1 MIDRIERALRGVR
14 RRLSRSEWMARLLR
28 LPASATA
35 GDRPGL
41 VMVQIDGLSRPEF
54 ERALAAGELPFLGG
68 LIARDRYAV
77 HSVYAGVPSSTA
89 AVQAELF
96 YGARG
101 AVPGFN
107 FLDGDSGALVRMFEP
122 DTAAR
127 IEARLIESAGEPL
140 LAGGSCYVD
149 NFTGGAAEPHFCP
162 ASRGWPRLGEAPL
175 AVRILFVVLNLF
187 SFVRIAA
194 LLALELI
201 LAIVD
206 CVRGLIAGQDLW
218 REIRFVPMRIGV
230 SVLLR
235 ELSTIGAK
243 MDVARGLPIVHI
255 NFLGYD
261 EQAHRRGPASSFAH
275 WTLKGIDDA
284 IARVWRAAGRSARR
298 QYEVWIYS
306 DHGQEFTRS
315 FEALRGRD
323 LSAVVAEAFAAE
335 LGRDIVCRVSGPLGT
350 QLRHARAFRAR
361 RAART
366 DADGDTDSDAGGDA
380 ALLIAPLGPVAMI
393 YHRGPLGDEELERI
407 ARRLAGPGGI
417 PLLVARDGSDG
428 ARAWTEEGRFELPGD
443 AVHLLGA
450 DHPFLAEVARDI
462 VALCHHADA
471 GQLVACGWR
480 AGVEP
485 LSFAIENGA
494 HGGIAPRETAAFA
507 LLPDDAP
514 LPPADGV
521 HLRPLDLRRAALHLL
536 GRAAE
541 ARLPLRPSRRSAL
554 RDRVRVMTYNVHS
567 CIGMDGRLA
576 PERIA
581 RTIARHGADI
591 VALQELDV
599 QRRRTGGID
608 QAQLIARHL
617 EMDFHF
623 HPALHLEEERYG
635 DAILTDLPMRLVR
648 AGSLPGLPSQEPR
661 GALWVAVDLGN
672 GTELN
677 VLNTHLGLTAW
688 ERRLQTQALLGPE
701 WLGDPRCEDP
711 VVLCGDLNAMPSS
724 LVCRMLRTRLRD
736 VQLEHETHRPRA
748 TFFTRFPMARIDY
761 VFVSPGVGIRDIDVP
776 GGALA
781 RVASDHLPLIVDLAV
796 LQTGTT
802 DRGKAAGAG
811 SGR

>member
-14 RRLSRSEWMARLLR
+14 RYLSRSEWMARLLG
-28 LPASATA
+28 LPASGSQ

-41 VMVQIDGLSRPEF
+41 VMVQIDGLSQPEF
-54 ERALAAGELPFLGG
+54 ERALAAGELPFLAD
-68 LIARDRYAV
+68 LIAREHYVV
-77 HSVYAGVPSSTA
+77 HSMYAGVPSSTA

-127 IEARLIESAGEPL
+127 IEARLAASGGEPL

-162 ASRGWPRLGEAPL
+162 ASRGWPRLGEASL
-175 AVRILFVVLNLF
+175 SVRILFVVLNLF

-194 LLALELI
+194 LLALELV

-206 CVRGLIAGQDLW
+206 CVRGLISGQDLW
-218 REIRFVPMRIGV
+218 REIRFVPMRVGV

-235 ELSTIGAK
+235 ELATIGAK

-261 EQAHRRGPASSFAH
+261 EQAHRRGPASRFAH

-284 IARVWRAAGRSARR
+284 VARVWRAAGRSARR

-315 FEALRGRD
+315 FEAVRGREF
-323 LSAVVAEAFAAE
+323 SALVAEAFAAE

-350 QLRHARAFRAR
+350 RLRHARAFRGR
-361 RAART
+361 RPAAP
-366 DADGDTDSDAGGDA
+366 DDEDDGDA

-393 YHRGPLGDEELERI
+393 YYRGSLAEEAIERI
-407 ARRLAGPGGI
+407 AGRLAGAGGV
-417 PLLVARDGSDG
+417 PLLVARDGRDA
-428 ARAWTEEGRFELPGD
+428 ARAWSGEGRFELPGD
-443 AVHLLGA
+443 AVPLLGA
-450 DHPFLAEVARDI
+450 DHPFLVEVARDL

-471 GQLVACGWR
+471 GHLVACGWR

-485 LSFAIENGA
+485 LSFAVENGA

-507 LLPDDAP
+507 LLPGDAP
-514 LPPADGV
+514 LPSGDST
-521 HLRPLDLRRAALHLL
+521 HLRPLDLRSAALHLL
-536 GRAAE
+536 GRGTE
-541 ARLPLRPSRRSAL
+541 APFSLRPSRRSAL
-554 RDRVRVMTYNVHS
+554 RDRIRVMTYNVHS

-581 RTIARHGADI
+581 RTIARHDPDI

-599 QRRRTGGID
+599 RRRRTGGID

-617 EMDFHF
+617 EMGFHF

-648 AGSLPGLPSQEPR
+648 AGSLPGMPNREPR
-661 GALWVAVDLGN
+661 GALWVVIELG
-672 GTELN
+672 GGAEIS
-677 VLNTHLGLTAW
+677 VLNTHLGLTAG
-688 ERRLQTQALLGPE
+688 ERRAQTQALLGPD
-701 WLGDPRCEDP
+701 WLGDPRCRDP

-781 RVASDHLPLIVDLAV
+781 RVASDHLPLIVDLAIV
-796 LQTGTT
+796 QTEKRKR
-802 DRGKAAGAG
+802 DEAARAG
-811 SGR
+811 SPA

>member
-1 MIDRIERALRGVR
+1 
-14 RRLSRSEWMARLLR
+14 MARLLG
-28 LPASATA
+28 LPASGAA

-41 VMVQIDGLSRPEF
+41 VMVQIDGLSQPEF
-54 ERALAAGELPFLGG
+54 ERALAAGELPFLSD
-68 LIARDRYAV
+68 LIAREHYAV
-77 HSVYAGVPSSTA
+77 HPMYAGVPSSTA

-107 FLDGDSGALVRMFEP
+107 FLDSDSGALVRMFEP

-127 IEARLIESAGEPL
+127 IEARLAARGGEPL

-162 ASRGWPRLGEAPL
+162 ASRGWPRLGEASLP
-175 AVRILFVVLNLF
+175 VRILFVVLNLF

-194 LLALELI
+194 LLALELV

-218 REIRFVPMRIGV
+218 REIRFVPMRVGV

-261 EQAHRRGPASSFAH
+261 EQAHRRGPASRFAH

-315 FEALRGRD
+315 FEAVHGRE
-323 LSAVVAEAFAAE
+323 LSALVAEAFAAE

-350 QLRHARAFRAR
+350 HLRHARGYRGR
-361 RAART
+361 RYAAADD
-366 DADGDTDSDAGGDA
+366 DADGDAT
-380 ALLIAPLGPVAMI
+380 LLIAPLGPVAMI
-393 YHRGPLGDEELERI
+393 YYRGPLGGEEIERI
-407 ARRLAGPGGI
+407 ARRLAGPGGV
-417 PLLVARDGSDG
+417 PLLVARDGSD
-428 ARAWTEEGRFELPGD
+428 AAHAWTEEGRFELPGD

-450 DHPFLAEVARDI
+450 DHPFLAGVARDL

-480 AGVEP
+480 AGAEP

-514 LPPADGV
+514 LPPGDSA

-541 ARLPLRPSRRSAL
+541 APFALRPSRRSAL

-567 CIGMDGRLA
+567 CIGMDGRLS

-617 EMDFHF
+617 EMNFHF

-648 AGSLPGLPSQEPR
+648 AGSLPGFSSHEPR
-661 GALWVAVDLGN
+661 GALWVVIDLG
-672 GTELN
+672 GGAELN
-677 VLNTHLGLTAW
+677 VLNTHLGLTAG

-701 WLGDPRCEDP
+701 WLGDPRCRDP

-781 RVASDHLPLIVDLAV
+781 RVASDHLPLIVDLAIV
-796 LQTGTT
+796 QTETPG
-802 DRGKAAGAG
+802 REEAAGAG
-811 SGR
+811 SPA